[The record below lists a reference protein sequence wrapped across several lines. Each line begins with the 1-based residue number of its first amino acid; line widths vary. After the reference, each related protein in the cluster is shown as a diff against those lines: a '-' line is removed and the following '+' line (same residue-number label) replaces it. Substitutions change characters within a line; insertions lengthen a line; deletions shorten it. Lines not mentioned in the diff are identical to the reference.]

1 MVGIL
6 QFDNLGRYDACWFEI
21 VTNRQKMLIRDEGE
35 FFRKSEALSHI
46 QEITMYRIEKTV
58 SGFRKS
64 RIHSI

>member
-35 FFRKSEALSHI
+35 FFR
-46 QEITMYRIEKTV
+46 IEKTV